1 MKVKKK
7 IKIKIDKKQFTIAI
21 ILGLMCFLTVYLTC
35 IQFKTV
41 DNIDVTELET
51 MRENELRTA
60 LADWKEKYEEVVTE
74 YEATNEKIN
83 EYNSKIENDEKAGEL
98 ITQDLENA
106 KMLLGLTDVEGT
118 GIIITMTDNSEKQVD
133 STDLLDLVNELN
145 SAGAEA
151 ISINGQRIVPM
162 TDIFDVDNFIVI
174 KGKRITSPYVIK
186 AIGDVTY
193 LQSALSIKKGYLD
206 EHKTNGYTISL
217 KTEEKITINKYDG
230 EFKSD
235 YIK

>member
-1 MKVKKK
+1 MKQNK
-7 IKIKIDKKQFTIAI
+7 KIDKKQLIIAI
-21 ILGLMCFLTVYLTC
+21 VLGVMCFMTVYLIC

-60 LADWKEKYEEVVTE
+60 LADWKSKYEEVITE
-74 YEATNEKIN
+74 YDSTKEKIQ
-83 EYNSKIENDEKAGEL
+83 EYNNKIEDDEKSGEL
-98 ITQDLENA
+98 LADDLENA
-106 KMLLGLTDVEGT
+106 KMLLGLTDVEGS
-118 GIIITMTDNSEKQVD
+118 GVIITITDNSEKQVD

-162 TDIFDVDNFIVI
+162 TDIFDVNDFVVI
-174 KGKRITSPYVIK
+174 KEKRIASPYIIK

-193 LQSALSIKKGYLD
+193 LQSALNIKKGYLD
-206 EHKTNGYTISL
+206 EHKTNGYTISM
-217 KTEEKITINKYDG
+217 KSEEKIIINKYDG
-230 EFKSD
+230 ELKSD

>member
-1 MKVKKK
+1 MKQKKK
-7 IKIKIDKKQFTIAI
+7 IDKRQLIIASV
-21 ILGLMCFLTVYLTC
+21 LGIMCFLTVYLIC

-60 LADWKEKYEEVVTE
+60 LADWKSKYEEVITE
-74 YEATNEKIN
+74 YEATNEKIQ
-83 EYNSKIENDEKAGEL
+83 EYNNKIEDDEKAGEL
-98 ITQDLENA
+98 LADDLENA
-106 KMLLGLTDVEGT
+106 KMLLGLTDVEGA
-118 GIIITMTDNSEKQVD
+118 GVIITITDNSEKQVD

-162 TDIFDVDNFIVI
+162 TDIFDVNDFVVI
-174 KGKRITSPYVIK
+174 KEKRVTSPYIIK

-206 EHKTNGYTISL
+206 EHKTNGYTISI
-217 KTEEKITINKYDG
+217 KSDEKITINKYDG
-230 EFKSD
+230 ELKSD

>member
-1 MKVKKK
+1 MKQKKK
-7 IKIKIDKKQFTIAI
+7 IDKRQLIIASV
-21 ILGLMCFLTVYLTC
+21 LGIMCFLTVYLIC

-60 LADWKEKYEEVVTE
+60 LADWKSKYEEVITE
-74 YEATNEKIN
+74 YEATKKKIQ
-83 EYNSKIENDEKAGEL
+83 EYNNKIEDDEKAGEL
-98 ITQDLENA
+98 LADDLENA
-106 KMLLGLTDVEGT
+106 KMLLGLTDVEGA
-118 GIIITMTDNSEKQVD
+118 GVIITITDNSEKQVD

-162 TDIFDVDNFIVI
+162 TDIFDVNDFVVI
-174 KGKRITSPYVIK
+174 KEKRVTSPYVIK

-206 EHKTNGYTISL
+206 EHKTNGYTISI
-217 KTEEKITINKYDG
+217 KSDEKITINKYDG
-230 EFKSD
+230 ELKSD

>member
-1 MKVKKK
+1 MKQKKK
-7 IKIKIDKKQFTIAI
+7 IDKRQLIIASV
-21 ILGLMCFLTVYLTC
+21 LGIMCFLTVYLIC

-60 LADWKEKYEEVVTE
+60 LADWKSKYEEVTTE
-74 YEATNEKIN
+74 YEATKEKIQ
-83 EYNSKIENDEKAGEL
+83 EYNNKIEDDEKAGEL
-98 ITQDLENA
+98 LADDLENA
-106 KMLLGLTDVEGT
+106 KMLLGLTDVEGA
-118 GIIITMTDNSEKQVD
+118 GVIITITDNSEKQVD

-162 TDIFDVDNFIVI
+162 TDIFDVNDFVVI
-174 KGKRITSPYVIK
+174 KEKRVTSPYIIK

-206 EHKTNGYTISL
+206 EHKTNGYTISI
-217 KTEEKITINKYDG
+217 KSDEKITINKYDG
-230 EFKSD
+230 ELKSD

>member
-1 MKVKKK
+1 MKQKKK
-7 IKIKIDKKQFTIAI
+7 IDKRQLIIASV
-21 ILGLMCFLTVYLTC
+21 LGIMCFLTVYLIC

-60 LADWKEKYEEVVTE
+60 LADWKSKYEEVTTE
-74 YEATNEKIN
+74 YEATKKKIQ
-83 EYNSKIENDEKAGEL
+83 EYNNKIEDDEKAGEL
-98 ITQDLENA
+98 LADDLENA
-106 KMLLGLTDVEGT
+106 KMLLGLTDVEGA
-118 GIIITMTDNSEKQVD
+118 GVIITITDNSEKQVD

-162 TDIFDVDNFIVI
+162 TDIFDVNDFVVI
-174 KGKRITSPYVIK
+174 KEKRVTSPYIIK

-206 EHKTNGYTISL
+206 EHKTNGYTISI
-217 KTEEKITINKYDG
+217 KSDEKITINKYDG
-230 EFKSD
+230 ELKSD

>member
-1 MKVKKK
+1 MKQKKK
-7 IKIKIDKKQFTIAI
+7 IDKRQLIIASV
-21 ILGLMCFLTVYLTC
+21 LGIMCFLTVYLIC

-60 LADWKEKYEEVVTE
+60 LADWKSKYEEVTTE
-74 YEATNEKIN
+74 YEATKEKIQ
-83 EYNSKIENDEKAGEL
+83 EYNNKIEDDEKAGEL
-98 ITQDLENA
+98 LADDLENA
-106 KMLLGLTDVEGT
+106 KMLLGLTDVEG
-118 GIIITMTDNSEKQVD
+118 GGVIITITDNSEKQVD

-162 TDIFDVDNFIVI
+162 TDIFDVNDFVVI
-174 KGKRITSPYVIK
+174 KEKRVTSPYIIK

-206 EHKTNGYTISL
+206 EHKTNGYTISI
-217 KTEEKITINKYDG
+217 KSDEKITINKYDG
-230 EFKSD
+230 ELKSD

>member
-1 MKVKKK
+1 MKGKKK
-7 IKIKIDKKQFTIAI
+7 IKLKVDKKQVTIAI
-21 ILGLMCFLTVYLTC
+21 ILGLMCFMTVYLTC

-41 DNIDVTELET
+41 DNIDESELET

-60 LADWKEKYEEVVTE
+60 LADWKEQYEELITE
-74 YEATNEKIN
+74 YNNTLEKIN
-83 EYNSKIENDEKAGEL
+83 EYNDQIENTEKAGEL
-98 ITQDLENA
+98 LAEDLENA

-118 GIIITMTDNSEKQVD
+118 GIVITITDNNEKQVD

-162 TDIFDVDNFIVI
+162 TDIFDVENFVVI

-206 EHKTNGYTISL
+206 EHKTNGYTINL
-217 KTEEKITINKYDG
+217 KTEEKVTINKYDG
-230 EFKSD
+230 DFKSD

>member
-1 MKVKKK
+1 MKQKKK
-7 IKIKIDKKQFTIAI
+7 IDKRQLIIASV
-21 ILGLMCFLTVYLTC
+21 LGIMCFLTVYLIC

-60 LADWKEKYEEVVTE
+60 LADWKSKYEEVTTE
-74 YEATNEKIN
+74 YEATKEKIQ
-83 EYNSKIENDEKAGEL
+83 EYNNKIEDDEKAGEL
-98 ITQDLENA
+98 LTDDLENA
-106 KMLLGLTDVEGT
+106 KMLLGLTDVEGA
-118 GIIITMTDNSEKQVD
+118 GVIITITDNSEKQVD

-162 TDIFDVDNFIVI
+162 TDIFDVNDFVVI
-174 KGKRITSPYVIK
+174 KEKRVTSPYVIK

-206 EHKTNGYTISL
+206 EHKTNGYTISI
-217 KTEEKITINKYDG
+217 KSDEKITINKYDG
-230 EFKSD
+230 ELKSD

>member
-1 MKVKKK
+1 MKQKKK
-7 IKIKIDKKQFTIAI
+7 IDKRQLIIASV
-21 ILGLMCFLTVYLTC
+21 LGIMCFLTVYLIC

-60 LADWKEKYEEVVTE
+60 LADWKSKYEEVITE
-74 YEATNEKIN
+74 YEATKEKIQ
-83 EYNSKIENDEKAGEL
+83 EYNNKIEDDEKAGEL
-98 ITQDLENA
+98 LADDLENS
-106 KMLLGLTDVEGT
+106 KMLLGLTDVEGA
-118 GIIITMTDNSEKQVD
+118 GVIITITDNSEKQVD

-162 TDIFDVDNFIVI
+162 TDIFDVNDFVVI
-174 KGKRITSPYVIK
+174 KEKRVTSPYVIK

-206 EHKTNGYTISL
+206 EHKTTGYTISI
-217 KTEEKITINKYDG
+217 KSDEKITINKYDG
-230 EFKSD
+230 ELKSD

>member
-1 MKVKKK
+1 MKQKKK
-7 IKIKIDKKQFTIAI
+7 IDKRQLIIASV
-21 ILGLMCFLTVYLTC
+21 LGIMCFLTVYLIC

-60 LADWKEKYEEVVTE
+60 LADWKSKYEEVITE
-74 YEATNEKIN
+74 YEATKEKIQ
-83 EYNSKIENDEKAGEL
+83 EYNNKIEDDEKAGEL
-98 ITQDLENA
+98 LADDLENS
-106 KMLLGLTDVEGT
+106 KMLLGLTDLEGA
-118 GIIITMTDNSEKQVD
+118 GVIITITDNSEKQVD

-162 TDIFDVDNFIVI
+162 TDIFDVNDFVVI
-174 KGKRITSPYVIK
+174 KEKRVTSPYVIK

-206 EHKTNGYTISL
+206 EHKTNGYTISI
-217 KTEEKITINKYDG
+217 KSDEKITINKYDG
-230 EFKSD
+230 ELKSD

>member
-1 MKVKKK
+1 MKQKKK
-7 IKIKIDKKQFTIAI
+7 IDKRQLIIASV
-21 ILGLMCFLTVYLTC
+21 LGIMCFLTVYLIC

-60 LADWKEKYEEVVTE
+60 LADWKSKYEEVITE
-74 YEATNEKIN
+74 YEATKKKIQ
-83 EYNSKIENDEKAGEL
+83 EYNNKIEDDEKAGEL
-98 ITQDLENA
+98 LADDLENS
-106 KMLLGLTDVEGT
+106 KMLLGLTDVEGA
-118 GIIITMTDNSEKQVD
+118 GVIITITDNSEKQVD

-162 TDIFDVDNFIVI
+162 TDIFDVNDFVVI
-174 KGKRITSPYVIK
+174 KEKRVTSPYVIK

-206 EHKTNGYTISL
+206 EHKTNGYTISI
-217 KTEEKITINKYDG
+217 KSDEKITINKYDG
-230 EFKSD
+230 ELKSD

>member
-1 MKVKKK
+1 MKQKKK
-7 IKIKIDKKQFTIAI
+7 IDKRQLIIASV
-21 ILGLMCFLTVYLTC
+21 LGIMCFLTVYLIC

-60 LADWKEKYEEVVTE
+60 LADWKSKYEEVITE
-74 YEATNEKIN
+74 YEATKEKIQ
-83 EYNSKIENDEKAGEL
+83 EYNNKIEDDEKAGEL
-98 ITQDLENA
+98 LADDLENA
-106 KMLLGLTDVEGT
+106 KMLLGLTDVEGA
-118 GIIITMTDNSEKQVD
+118 GVIITITDNSEKQVD

-162 TDIFDVDNFIVI
+162 TDIFDVNDFVVI
-174 KGKRITSPYVIK
+174 KEKRVTSPYVIK

-206 EHKTNGYTISL
+206 EHKTNGYTISI
-217 KTEEKITINKYDG
+217 KSDEKITINKYDG
-230 EFKSD
+230 ELKSD

>member
-1 MKVKKK
+1 MKQKKK
-7 IKIKIDKKQFTIAI
+7 IDKRQLIIASVLSI
-21 ILGLMCFLTVYLTC
+21 MCFLTVYLIC

-60 LADWKEKYEEVVTE
+60 LADWKSKYEEVTTE
-74 YEATNEKIN
+74 YEATKEKIQ
-83 EYNSKIENDEKAGEL
+83 EYNNKIEDDEKAGEL
-98 ITQDLENA
+98 LADDLENA
-106 KMLLGLTDVEGT
+106 KMLLGLTDVEGA
-118 GIIITMTDNSEKQVD
+118 GVIITITDNSEKQVD

-162 TDIFDVDNFIVI
+162 TDIFDVNDFVVI
-174 KGKRITSPYVIK
+174 KEKRVTSPYIIK

-206 EHKTNGYTISL
+206 EHKTNGYTISI
-217 KTEEKITINKYDG
+217 KSDEKITINKYDG
-230 EFKSD
+230 ELKSD

>member
-1 MKVKKK
+1 MKQKKK
-7 IKIKIDKKQFTIAI
+7 IDKRQLIIASV
-21 ILGLMCFLTVYLTC
+21 LGIMCFLTVYLIC

-60 LADWKEKYEEVVTE
+60 LADWKSKYEEVITE
-74 YEATNEKIN
+74 YEATKEKIQ
-83 EYNSKIENDEKAGEL
+83 EYNNKIEDDEKAGEL
-98 ITQDLENA
+98 LADDLENS
-106 KMLLGLTDVEGT
+106 KMLLGLTDVEGA
-118 GIIITMTDNSEKQVD
+118 GVIITITDNSEKQVD

-162 TDIFDVDNFIVI
+162 TDIFDVNDFVVI
-174 KGKRITSPYVIK
+174 KEKRVTSPYIIK

-193 LQSALSIKKGYLD
+193 LKSALSIKKGYLD
-206 EHKTNGYTISL
+206 EHKTNGYTISI
-217 KTEEKITINKYDG
+217 KSDEKITINKYDG
-230 EFKSD
+230 ELKSD

>member
-1 MKVKKK
+1 MKQKKK
-7 IKIKIDKKQFTIAI
+7 IDKRQLIIASV
-21 ILGLMCFLTVYLTC
+21 LGIMCFLTVYLIC

-60 LADWKEKYEEVVTE
+60 LADWKSKYEEVITE
-74 YEATNEKIN
+74 YEATKEKIQ
-83 EYNSKIENDEKAGEL
+83 EYNNKIEDDEKAGEL
-98 ITQDLENA
+98 LADDLENA
-106 KMLLGLTDVEGT
+106 KMLLGLTDVEGA
-118 GIIITMTDNSEKQVD
+118 GVIITITDNSEKQVD

-162 TDIFDVDNFIVI
+162 TDIFDVNDFVVI
-174 KGKRITSPYVIK
+174 KEKRVTSPYIIK

-206 EHKTNGYTISL
+206 EHKTNGYTISI
-217 KTEEKITINKYDG
+217 KSDEKITINKYDG
-230 EFKSD
+230 ELKSD

>member
-1 MKVKKK
+1 MKQKKK
-7 IKIKIDKKQFTIAI
+7 IDKRQLIIASV
-21 ILGLMCFLTVYLTC
+21 LGIMCFLTVYLIC

-60 LADWKEKYEEVVTE
+60 LADWKSKYEEVITE
-74 YEATNEKIN
+74 YEATKEKIQ
-83 EYNSKIENDEKAGEL
+83 EYNSKIEDDEKAGEL
-98 ITQDLENA
+98 LADDLENS
-106 KMLLGLTDVEGT
+106 KMLLGLTDVEGA
-118 GIIITMTDNSEKQVD
+118 GVIITITDNSEKQVD

-162 TDIFDVDNFIVI
+162 TDIFDVNDFVVI
-174 KGKRITSPYVIK
+174 KEKRVTSPYVIK

-206 EHKTNGYTISL
+206 EHKTNGYTISI
-217 KTEEKITINKYDG
+217 KSDEKITINKYDG
-230 EFKSD
+230 ELKLD

>member
-1 MKVKKK
+1 MKQKKK
-7 IKIKIDKKQFTIAI
+7 IDKRQLIIASV
-21 ILGLMCFLTVYLTC
+21 LGIMCFLTVYLIC

-60 LADWKEKYEEVVTE
+60 LADWKSKYEEVITE
-74 YEATNEKIN
+74 YEATKEKIQ
-83 EYNSKIENDEKAGEL
+83 EYNNKIEDDEKAGEL
-98 ITQDLENA
+98 LADDLENS
-106 KMLLGLTDVEGT
+106 KMLLGLTDVEGA
-118 GIIITMTDNSEKQVD
+118 GVIITITDNSEKQVD

-162 TDIFDVDNFIVI
+162 TDIFDVNDFVVI
-174 KGKRITSPYVIK
+174 KEKRVTSPYVIK

-206 EHKTNGYTISL
+206 EHKTNGYTISI
-217 KTEEKITINKYDG
+217 KSDEKITINKYDG
-230 EFKSD
+230 ELKSD